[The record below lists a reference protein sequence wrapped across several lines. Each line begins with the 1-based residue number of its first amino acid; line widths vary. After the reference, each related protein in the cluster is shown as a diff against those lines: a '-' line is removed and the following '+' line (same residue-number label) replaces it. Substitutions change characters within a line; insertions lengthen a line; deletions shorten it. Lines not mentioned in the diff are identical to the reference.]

1 MANIIYILTHIAEVV
16 IPMFEWLGPWS
27 YVLLFAIIFMETG
40 LVVFPWLPGESLIF
54 LTASFIAFNP
64 VLKMEIVIPVFFF
77 AAFIG
82 DTVNYSIGRSLS
94 RWKWLSKRVNGPGMV
109 KAHQLLEKHG
119 IKTVA
124 FGRFVPLIR
133 TFVPLIA
140 GTMHFEFRR
149 FMIGNLLGVTVW
161 VLLASLVG
169 YYFGSIPF
177 VKEHFSLIILILAA
191 GALLLV
197 GMLAL
202 IRHIR
207 QKIIKRN
214 NMLK

>member
-1 MANIIYILTHIAEVV
+1 MANLLYILTHIAEVI

-27 YVLLFAIIFMETG
+27 YVLLFMIIFMETG
-40 LVVFPWLPGESLIF
+40 LVIFPWLPGESLIF
-54 LTASFIAFNP
+54 LTASFIAFHP
-64 VLKMEIVIPVFFF
+64 VLKMEIVIPVFFL

-82 DTVNYSIGRSLS
+82 DTVNYFIGRSLS
-94 RWKWLSKRVNGPGMV
+94 RWQWLAKRVNGPGMV

-119 IKTVA
+119 IKTIA

-140 GTMHFEFRR
+140 GTMHFDFRR
-149 FMIGNLLGVTVW
+149 FMVGNLLGVIVW
-161 VLLASLVG
+161 VLLTSVVG

-177 VKEHFSLIILILAA
+177 VKEHFSLIILIFVAA
-191 GALLLV
+191 ALLV
-197 GMLAL
+197 IATLAL

-207 QKIIKRN
+207 RKILKRN
-214 NMLK
+214 NML

>member
-1 MANIIYILTHIAEVV
+1 MANLFYILTHIAEVI

-27 YVLLFAIIFMETG
+27 YVLLFTIIFMETG
-40 LVVFPWLPGESLIF
+40 LVIFPWLPGESLIF
-54 LTASFIAFNP
+54 LTASFIAFHP
-64 VLKMEIVIPVFFF
+64 VLKMEIVIPVFFL

-82 DTVNYSIGRSLS
+82 DTVNYFIGRSLS
-94 RWKWLSKRVNGPGMV
+94 RWQWLSKRVNGPGMV

-140 GTMHFEFRR
+140 GTMHFDFRR

-161 VLLASLVG
+161 VLLASVVG

-177 VKEHFSLIILILAA
+177 VKEHFSLIILIFAA
-191 GALLLV
+191 GALLV
-197 GMLAL
+197 IATLAL

-207 QKIIKRN
+207 RKILKRN
-214 NMLK
+214 NML

>member
-1 MANIIYILTHIAEVV
+1 MANLLYILTHIAEVI

-27 YVLLFAIIFMETG
+27 YVLLFMIIFMETG
-40 LVVFPWLPGESLIF
+40 VVIFPWLPGESLIF
-54 LTASFIAFNP
+54 LTASFIAFHP
-64 VLKMEIVIPVFFF
+64 VLKMEIVIPVFFL

-82 DTVNYSIGRSLS
+82 DTVNYFIGRSLS
-94 RWKWLSKRVNGPGMV
+94 RWQWLAKRVNGAGMV

-119 IKTVA
+119 IKTIA

-140 GTMHFEFRR
+140 GTMHFDFRR
-149 FMIGNLLGVTVW
+149 FMVGNLLGVIVW
-161 VLLASLVG
+161 VLLASVVG

-177 VKEHFSLIILILAA
+177 VKEHFSLIILIFVAA
-191 GALLLV
+191 ALLV
-197 GMLAL
+197 IATLAL

-207 QKIIKRN
+207 RKILKRN
-214 NMLK
+214 SML

>member
-1 MANIIYILTHIAEVV
+1 MANLLYILTHIAEVI

-27 YVLLFAIIFMETG
+27 YVLLFMIIFMETG
-40 LVVFPWLPGESLIF
+40 LVIFPWLPGESLIF
-54 LTASFIAFNP
+54 LTASFIAFHP
-64 VLKMEIVIPVFFF
+64 VLKMEIVIPVFFL

-82 DTVNYSIGRSLS
+82 DTVNYFMGRSLS
-94 RWKWLSKRVNGPGMV
+94 RWQWLAKRVNGPGMV

-119 IKTVA
+119 IKTIA

-140 GTMHFEFRR
+140 GTMHFDFRR
-149 FMIGNLLGVTVW
+149 FMVGNLLGVIVW
-161 VLLASLVG
+161 VLLASVVG

-177 VKEHFSLIILILAA
+177 VKEHFSLIILIFVAA
-191 GALLLV
+191 ALLV
-197 GMLAL
+197 IATLAL

-207 QKIIKRN
+207 RKILKRN
-214 NMLK
+214 NML

>member
-1 MANIIYILTHIAEVV
+1 MANSFYILTHIAEVI

-27 YVLLFAIIFMETG
+27 YVLLFTIIFMETG
-40 LVVFPWLPGESLIF
+40 LVIFPWLPGESLIF
-54 LTASFIAFNP
+54 LTASFIAFHP
-64 VLKMEIVIPVFFF
+64 VLKMEIVIPVFFL

-82 DTVNYSIGRSLS
+82 DTVNYFIGRSLS
-94 RWKWLSKRVNGPGMV
+94 RWQWLSKRVNGPGMV

-124 FGRFVPLIR
+124 IGRFVPLIR

-140 GTMHFEFRR
+140 GTMHFDFRR
-149 FMIGNLLGVTVW
+149 FMIGNLLGVIIW
-161 VLLASLVG
+161 VLLASVVG

-177 VKEHFSLIILILAA
+177 VKEHFSLIILIFAA
-191 GALLLV
+191 GALLV
-197 GMLAL
+197 IAILAL

-207 QKIIKRN
+207 RKILKRN
-214 NMLK
+214 NML

>member
-1 MANIIYILTHIAEVV
+1 MANLLYILTHIAEVI

-27 YVLLFAIIFMETG
+27 YVLLFTIIFMETG
-40 LVVFPWLPGESLIF
+40 LVIFPWLPGESLIF
-54 LTASFIAFNP
+54 LTASFIAFHP
-64 VLKMEIVIPVFFF
+64 VLKMEIVIPVFFL

-82 DTVNYSIGRSLS
+82 DTVNYFIGRSLS
-94 RWKWLSKRVNGPGMV
+94 RWQWLAKRVNGPGMV

-119 IKTVA
+119 IKTIA

-140 GTMHFEFRR
+140 GTMHFDFRR
-149 FMIGNLLGVTVW
+149 FMVGNLLGVIVW
-161 VLLASLVG
+161 VLLASVVG

-177 VKEHFSLIILILAA
+177 VKEHFSLIILIFVAA
-191 GALLLV
+191 ALLV
-197 GMLAL
+197 IATLAL

-207 QKIIKRN
+207 RKILKRN
-214 NMLK
+214 NML

>member
-1 MANIIYILTHIAEVV
+1 MANLLYILTHIAEVI

-27 YVLLFAIIFMETG
+27 YVLLFTIIFMETG
-40 LVVFPWLPGESLIF
+40 LVIFPWLPGESLIF
-54 LTASFIAFNP
+54 LTASFIAFHP
-64 VLKMEIVIPVFFF
+64 VLKMEIVIPVFFL

-82 DTVNYSIGRSLS
+82 DTVNYFIGRSLS
-94 RWKWLSKRVNGPGMV
+94 RWQWLAKRVNGPGMV

-119 IKTVA
+119 IKTIA

-140 GTMHFEFRR
+140 GTMHFDFRR
-149 FMIGNLLGVTVW
+149 FMIGNLLGVIIW
-161 VLLASLVG
+161 VLLASVVG

-177 VKEHFSLIILILAA
+177 VKEHFSLIILIFVA
-191 GALLLV
+191 GALLV
-197 GMLAL
+197 IATLAL

-207 QKIIKRN
+207 RKILKRN
-214 NMLK
+214 NML

>member
-1 MANIIYILTHIAEVV
+1 MANLLYILTHIAEII

-27 YVLLFAIIFMETG
+27 YVLLFMIIFMETG
-40 LVVFPWLPGESLIF
+40 LVIFPWLPGESLIF
-54 LTASFIAFNP
+54 LTASFIAFHP
-64 VLKMEIVIPVFFF
+64 VLKMEIVIPVFFL

-82 DTVNYSIGRSLS
+82 DTVNYFIGRSLS
-94 RWKWLSKRVNGPGMV
+94 RWQWLAKRVNGPGMV

-119 IKTVA
+119 IKTIA

-140 GTMHFEFRR
+140 GTMHFDFRR
-149 FMIGNLLGVTVW
+149 FMVGNLLGVIVW
-161 VLLASLVG
+161 VLLASVVG

-177 VKEHFSLIILILAA
+177 VKEHFSLIILIFVAT
-191 GALLLV
+191 ALLV
-197 GMLAL
+197 IATLAL

-207 QKIIKRN
+207 RKILKRN
-214 NMLK
+214 NML

>member
-1 MANIIYILTHIAEVV
+1 MANLLYILTHIAEVI

-27 YVLLFAIIFMETG
+27 YVLLFMIIFMETG
-40 LVVFPWLPGESLIF
+40 LVIFPWLPGESLIF
-54 LTASFIAFNP
+54 LTASFIAFHP
-64 VLKMEIVIPVFFF
+64 VLKMEIVIPVFFL

-82 DTVNYSIGRSLS
+82 DTVNYFIGRSLS
-94 RWKWLSKRVNGPGMV
+94 RWQWLAKRVNGPGMV

-119 IKTVA
+119 IKTIA

-140 GTMHFEFRR
+140 GTMHFDFRR
-149 FMIGNLLGVTVW
+149 FMVGNLLGVIVW
-161 VLLASLVG
+161 VLLASVVG

-177 VKEHFSLIILILAA
+177 VKEHFSLIILIFVA
-191 GALLLV
+191 GALLV
-197 GMLAL
+197 IATLAL

-207 QKIIKRN
+207 RKILKRN
-214 NMLK
+214 NML

>member
-82 DTVNYSIGRSLS
+82 DTVNYFIGRSLS

-149 FMIGNLLGVTVW
+149 FMIGNLLGVTIW

-177 VKEHFSLIILILAA
+177 VKEHFSLIILAFA
-191 GALLLV
+191 VGVLLLV

-207 QKIIKRN
+207 RKIIRRN

>member
-1 MANIIYILTHIAEVV
+1 MANLLYILTHIAEVI

-27 YVLLFAIIFMETG
+27 YVLLFMIIFMETG
-40 LVVFPWLPGESLIF
+40 LVIFPWLPGESLIF
-54 LTASFIAFNP
+54 LTASFIAFHP
-64 VLKMEIVIPVFFF
+64 VLKMEIVIPVFFL

-82 DTVNYSIGRSLS
+82 DTVNYFIGRSLS
-94 RWKWLSKRVNGPGMV
+94 RWQWLAKRVNGPGMV

-119 IKTVA
+119 IKTIA

-140 GTMHFEFRR
+140 GTMHFDFRR
-149 FMIGNLLGVTVW
+149 FMVGNLLGVIVW
-161 VLLASLVG
+161 VLLASVVG

-177 VKEHFSLIILILAA
+177 VKEHFSLIILIFVAA
-191 GALLLV
+191 ALLV
-197 GMLAL
+197 IATLAL

-207 QKIIKRN
+207 RKILKRN
-214 NMLK
+214 NML